1 LELVEALS
9 SQIIVFQEILIT
21 STQDFG
27 NFQMMHVLMQQAI
40 LSFSKKMRNNHSVP
54 LLLNYS
60 P

>member
-1 LELVEALS
+1 VEALS

-60 P
+60 L